1 MQLRNVGKNYNYIYP
16 WWSTDK
22 KYWLGWYFCPTT
34 VLNYRT
40 NVKVNIVN
48 AVRIESTMSNQKNV
62 EINQN

>member
-1 MQLRNVGKNYNYIYP
+1 MQLRKRIIIIY
-16 WWSTDK
+16 TLADTQIK
-22 KYWLGWYFCPTT
+22 QYWLVWYFCPTT